1 MENAVSIFALAAISV
16 SVRTLAATLST
27 GVQIPAGGV
36 PVNGGG
42 HQYTTR
48 TEKRPTVI
56 ADEAAYLKWKWRTN
70 LADPK
75 TGLDNDALRAGV
87 TKIAKESG

>member
-1 MENAVSIFALAAISV
+1 MV
-16 SVRTLAATLST
+16 AATLST
-27 GVQIPAGGV
+27 GVQIPADGV

-75 TGLDNDALRAGV
+75 TGLDNDALRADHGLMG
-87 TKIAKESG
+87 AEGRGS

>member
-56 ADEAAYLKWKWRTN
+56 ADEAA
-70 LADPK
+70 AP
-75 TGLDNDALRAGV
+75 AA
-87 TKIAKESG
+87 AAEAAAPAAAAAAAPAAAPAESK